1 MQEAITDGIG
11 QSGITHSEVPVI
23 QGILASDDSGT
34 LVVAIFD
41 MCISI
46 RLDNL
51 ASKTERSQPSNR

>member
-11 QSGITHSEVPVI
+11 QSGIAHSEVPVI

-41 MCISI
+41 DFHEVVLFEIG
-46 RLDNL
+46 
-51 ASKTERSQPSNR
+51 